1 VNRVFSFTFALGS
14 GLAGLGGGVGIDIL
28 GLDPSFPVK
37 YMVYFLL
44 VVAVGGA
51 GTMRGPLVAALTL
64 GVFDVAGK
72 YYVPEVGA
80 FIIYALMV
88 VLLALFPKGLYGTR
102 A

>member
-1 VNRVFSFTFALGS
+1 M
-14 GLAGLGGGVGIDIL
+14 L
-28 GLDPSFPVK
+28 GLEPTFPIK

-51 GTMRGPLVAALTL
+51 GTIKGPLVAALVL

-80 FIIYALMV
+80 FVIYALMV
-88 VLLALFPKGLYGTR
+88 VLLIVFPAGLYGR
-102 A
+102 RG